1 MKKTALEHAWK
12 KTQTLCA
19 RYYDEKICPTGMI
32 NALFFS
38 KPVVVLMN
46 SCVSFNLRKRIHII
60 ISL

>member
-1 MKKTALEHAWK
+1 MKKALEHAWI
-12 KTQTLCA
+12 KTQTFWG
-19 RYYDEKICPTGMI
+19 RYYDDEICPTGMI